1 MSASR
6 LVRLSPAARRDL
18 ARLEDFLAE
27 KSERAAARSSE
38 VIADAVLSLRA
49 FPERGRI
56 GKRPGW
62 RELVIRFGRAAYVIQ
77 YRVDPDVV
85 FVARIFHSNE

>member
-1 MSASR
+1 M
-6 LVRLSPAARRDL
+6 
-18 ARLEDFLAE
+18 EDFLAE
-27 KSERAAARSSE
+27 KGERAAARSSE

-49 FPERGRI
+49 FPERGRN